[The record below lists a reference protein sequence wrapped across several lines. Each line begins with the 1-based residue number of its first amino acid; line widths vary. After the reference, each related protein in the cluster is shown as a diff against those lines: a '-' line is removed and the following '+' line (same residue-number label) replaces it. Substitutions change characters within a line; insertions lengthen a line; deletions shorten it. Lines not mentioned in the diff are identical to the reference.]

1 MYSGYTNKTKGK
13 KQTEHEHISELT
25 KYPTQALK
33 RDRDSLHL
41 YTKGEIKI
49 LTPAD
54 YLQLRSAIPKDE
66 YKTILDV
73 LIVTG
78 MRYIEVCRLYEN
90 REWYNERRN
99 IIHLPPEAQKKH
111 KRTQLERTIQ
121 PLPSMWGYTMNAFF
135 NGKKPPVE
143 SSWNRNVQRWAVKAG
158 MNPYGI
164 SAKTTRKTIES
175 WMISAGILESTTCLR
190 QGHDSLTSMR
200 HYQSLA
206 FSEEEQRDIR
216 KQLTDWGLLK

>member
-1 MYSGYTNKTKGK
+1 MFSGHAK
-13 KQTEHEHISELT
+13 KQTDKKTEEREHITESN

-49 LTPAD
+49 LTPTE
-54 YLQLRSAIPKDE
+54 YHTLRAAIPKDE

-73 LIVTG
+73 LLVTG
-78 MRYIEVCRLYEN
+78 MRYVEVCRLYDN
-90 REWYNERRN
+90 PDWYNEKRN
-99 IIHLPPEAQKKH
+99 IIHLTAEAQKKH
-111 KRTQLERTIQ
+111 KRSQQERTIH
-121 PLPSMWGYTMNAFF
+121 PLPSMWNYTMTAFF
-135 NGKKPPVE
+135 KGKKPPVE
-143 SSWNRNVQRWAVKAG
+143 SSWNRNLQRWAVKAC

-164 SAKTTRKTIES
+164 SAKTTRKTLES

-206 FSEEEQRDIR
+206 FSEDEQRDVR
-216 KQLTDWGLLK
+216 KQLTEWGLLK